1 MKLEGKTALVTGA
14 GRGIGREIALA
25 FAREGASVGVNDLTG
40 EGVVETVGDVEGMG
54 REALALPADVS
65 PADGARGIVEAFIQ
79 RFGRVDVL
87 VNNAGVFD
95 ESPVA
100 SMPVETWDRMI
111 RINLRSVFL
120 CTRFILPHMVRS
132 RSGRV
137 INVSSQLA
145 IKGGADLAHYCAA
158 KAGIIGFTKSLALEV
173 APHNVTVNSIAPGPI
188 ETLLTA
194 GSDPA
199 KGQAT
204 LARLPLGRYG
214 HPHEVAPTAVLL
226 ASDPDGNLY
235 TGQTLGPNSGD
246 VMP

>member
-25 FAREGASVGVNDLTG
+25 FAREGASLGVNDLTEDG
-40 EGVVETVGDVEGMG
+40 LAETVGDVEGMG

-65 PADGARGIVEAFIQ
+65 FEDGARNMVESFVE
-79 RFGRVDVL
+79 RFGRVDIL

-95 ESPVA
+95 ESPVN

-120 CTRFILPHMVRS
+120 CTRFVLPHMMRD
-132 RSGRV
+132 RSGRI

-145 IKGGADLAHYCAA
+145 IKGGSDLAHYCAA
-158 KAGIIGFTKSLALEV
+158 KAGILGFTKSLALEV
-173 APHNVTVNSIAPGPI
+173 APHNITVNSLAPGPI
-188 ETLLTA
+188 ETLLTS

-199 KGQAT
+199 RTEALLT
-204 LARLPLGRYG
+204 RLPLGRYG
-214 HPHEVAPTAVLL
+214 QPHEVAPTAVLL

>member
-1 MKLEGKTALVTGA
+1 MRLEGKVALVTGA
-14 GRGIGREIALA
+14 GRGVGHEIALA
-25 FAREGASVGVNDLTG
+25 FAREGATLGVNDLT
-40 EGVVETVGDVEGMG
+40 EEDAAKTAGDVEGLG
-54 REALALPADVS
+54 CEALALPADVS
-65 PADGARGIVEAFIQ
+65 SEDGARTMVESFVE

-87 VNNAGVFD
+87 VSNAGVFD

-100 SMPVETWDRMI
+100 SMPIETWDRMI

-120 CTRFILPHMVRS
+120 CARLVLPHMVRD
-132 RSGRV
+132 RSGRI
-137 INVSSQLA
+137 INVSSQLG

-158 KAGIIGFTKSLALEV
+158 KAGILGFTKSLALEV
-173 APHNVTVNSIAPGPI
+173 APYNITVNSIAPGPI

-194 GSDPA
+194 GSDPD
-199 KGQAT
+199 KGEAL

-214 HPHEVAPTAVLL
+214 QPHEVAPTAVLL